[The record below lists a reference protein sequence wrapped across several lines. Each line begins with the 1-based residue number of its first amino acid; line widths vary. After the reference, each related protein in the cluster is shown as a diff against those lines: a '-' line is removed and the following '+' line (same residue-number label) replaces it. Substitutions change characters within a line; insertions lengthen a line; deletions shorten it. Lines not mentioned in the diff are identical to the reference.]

1 MTQTS
6 KQRQPSAN
14 SIKTP
19 CWNPYIQQCPQRRTD
34 SGAGDSFNS
43 QKRLQRSK
51 QRHGR
56 NGLADLTVNASGSR
70 NGNNITRG
78 SVGASSNGG
87 NSLKS
92 LHNASPLMY
101 LMKDTKVL
109 DSEKIREP
117 VLR

>member
-1 MTQTS
+1 
-6 KQRQPSAN
+6 
-14 SIKTP
+14 
-19 CWNPYIQQCPQRRTD
+19 
-34 SGAGDSFNS
+34 
-43 QKRLQRSK
+43 
-51 QRHGR
+51 
-56 NGLADLTVNASGSR
+56 
-70 NGNNITRG
+70 
-78 SVGASSNGG
+78 VGASSNGG